1 MRPIRLTMQAFG
13 SYGTCTEIDF
23 TRPNQNLFLI
33 TGDTGSGKTT
43 IFDAIV
49 FALYGEASSVSNK
62 KSGEELQSQF
72 APADREPFVE
82 LTFSETRNG
91 EPLEYVVRREPRHI
105 RPARR
110 KGAADQVVS
119 EKVSLTMPDGK
130 EYPPKETDE
139 KLVEIVGLNKGQF
152 MQVAMIA
159 QGEFMELLR
168 ADSNRKKEIFR
179 KLFHTGLYQEIS
191 DALAARRREKMAAM
205 DEIRSV
211 CRLEAG
217 RIVIPEE
224 AGDQERLIE
233 SRRRILNAEKLHVTD
248 LEALTEELEKMCAC
262 QQTSVDETEE
272 AFRKSGKVR
281 DEKRDA
287 WTAAKALTDSYIRL
301 EEAVRILE
309 ECENQAAGMASAEVL
324 AGQIEAAC
332 EIQTAWKRFED
343 ASGTWEE
350 TKRKKADR
358 EAALPVLQEAAI
370 AKEALEKQ
378 AEETA
383 REALS
388 GLTGTQERV
397 RRALENFRKIREA
410 EKNLEQAGAAV
421 EQAGKEE
428 AKAREAQQEYDER
441 TAAWRQQAEDL
452 EGTERQL
459 ALWEA
464 RQREA
469 ASINDDITQL
479 RQEQQEAR
487 KQQKAAEAAVQ
498 EYKEMYDRYA
508 RKRAEAERCRRNF
521 LDSQAGVLAG
531 TLREGEPCPVCGSV
545 HHPRPFTLTEG
556 QEAPAREEV
565 EKLAQE
571 ADQLDQLS
579 QEKALAAR
587 AAQELQKEKK
597 ENLER
602 SGKKLRARMETALE
616 LAAGETSPQQLFDQL
631 KEWEKILQAEG
642 EKLKDDWKKLK
653 KIQEALKNSE
663 QKRTELRKEAETAS
677 VKASE
682 ARQRKAAAASVL
694 ESLLLVK
701 EFSDEAEAR
710 GILAQASLKKEQADQ
725 LLENARKDAR
735 QAKAG
740 KEQCE
745 TLIREYEAVLPG
757 QETEKKS
764 RFTSYEAVMM
774 EKGMDETAWRQ
785 TVREHKAAEAREYRE
800 KVSAWQ
806 RKKAQAEGLREG
818 ACREIGERPR
828 PDTVRLEEEMKA
840 AQKVSDGLAARL
852 EKQKEALRINTDA
865 ARSLLPRKEERNRV
879 AAEYE
884 RIESL
889 FERLAGKRT
898 GSRMDLE
905 TYVQRYFLQRILHS
919 ANRRFLEMSAGQFEL
934 RMIGEE
940 AAGEGKN
947 RGLDLMVFSVVNGK
961 EREVRTLSGGESF
974 MAALSLALGMADEIQ
989 ESRSA
994 IHLDMMFIDEGF
1006 GSLDDHARAQAVRVL
1021 QQMAGSSRLIGI
1033 ISHVTELKQEMED
1046 QLLVTKDENGS
1057 HVRWQ
1062 IS

>member
-1 MRPIRLTMQAFG
+1 MRPIRLIMQAFG

-82 LTFSETRNG
+82 LTFSETTG
-91 EPLEYVVRREPRHI
+91 GTPLEYVVRRVPRHI
-105 RPARR
+105 RPAKR
-110 KGAADQVVS
+110 KGSSDQVVS
-119 EKVSLTMPDGK
+119 EKVSLTMPDGQ

-152 MQVAMIA
+152 MQVVMIA

-191 DALAARRREKMAAM
+191 DALSARRKEKMAAM

-224 AGDQERLIE
+224 AGELERLRE
-233 SRRRILNAEKLHVTD
+233 SRRRILNAERLHVTD
-248 LEALTEELEKMCAC
+248 LEALTEELEKLCGRQRTA
-262 QQTSVDETEE
+262 VDEAEE
-272 AFRKSGKVR
+272 AFRQSGKIR

-287 WTAAKALTDSYIRL
+287 WMGAKALADSYVRL
-301 EEAVRILE
+301 EEAARILE
-309 ECENQAAGMASAEVL
+309 ECESQVSEMTAAEAL
-324 AGQIEAAC
+324 AGRIEAAC
-332 EIQTAWKRFED
+332 EIRTAWKRFED
-343 ASGTWEE
+343 AAGTWEE
-350 TKRKKADR
+350 TKKKKAER
-358 EAALPVLQEAAI
+358 EAALPDLKTAADT
-370 AKEALEKQ
+370 KEVLEKQ
-378 AEETA
+378 AEEAA

-388 GLTGTQERV
+388 GFTGIQEKV
-397 RRALENFRKIREA
+397 RRAIDNFQKIREA
-410 EKNLEQAGAAV
+410 EKSLAVAGAAA
-421 EQAGKEE
+421 EQTGKEE
-428 AKAREAQQEYDER
+428 ISAREAQQRYEE
-441 TAAWRQQAEDL
+441 TIITWRQQAECL
-452 EGTERQL
+452 EGVERQQ
-459 ALWEA
+459 AFWES
-464 RQREA
+464 RQKEA
-469 ASINDDITQL
+469 VSMNEDIIQF

-487 KQQKAAEAAVQ
+487 KQQKIADTAEQ
-498 EYKEMYDRYA
+498 EYRETNDRYV
-508 RKRAEAERCRRNF
+508 RKRAEAEHCRQVF
-521 LDSQAGVLAG
+521 LDSQAGILAG

-545 HHPRPFTLTEG
+545 HHPNPFRLTEG
-556 QEAPAREEV
+556 QETPAREEV
-565 EKLAQE
+565 DRLARE

-579 QEKALAAR
+579 QEKAVAAR
-587 AAQELQKEKK
+587 AAQELKREKQDH
-597 ENLER
+597 LER
-602 SGKKLRARMETALE
+602 SGKKLRIRIETALG
-616 LAAGETSPQQLFDQL
+616 LPAGETPSQLLFERL
-631 KEWEKILQAEG
+631 KEWEKNLQSEG
-642 EKLKDDWKKLK
+642 ERLENDRKKLK
-653 KIQEALKNSE
+653 TIQDALRQSE
-663 QKRTELRKEAETAS
+663 QRRAELREEAEAAS
-677 VKASE
+677 GKAAE
-682 ARQRKAAAASVL
+682 ARQRQAAAASVL

-710 GILAQASLKKEQADQ
+710 SILSQASRKRDEADQ
-725 LLENARKDAR
+725 RLQAARKDAR
-735 QAKAG
+735 QAKAE

-745 TLIREYEAVLPG
+745 TLIREYQAALPG
-757 QETEKKS
+757 QETEKKN
-764 RFTSYEAVMM
+764 RFTEYEAVML
-774 EKGMDETAWRQ
+774 EKGMDEAAWRQ
-785 TVREHKAAEAREYRE
+785 TVCGYTAAEARECRE
-800 KVSAWQ
+800 KVSVWQ

-818 ACREIGERPR
+818 ALKEIGDRPR
-828 PDTVRLEEEMKA
+828 PDLLRLEEEMKT
-840 AQKVSDGLAARL
+840 AQKAADDLAACV
-852 EKQKEALRINTDA
+852 EKQKEALRINTA
-865 ARSLLPRKEERNRV
+865 AADSLLPRKEERNRV

-884 RIESL
+884 RIDRL

-905 TYVQRYFLQRILHS
+905 TYVQRYFLQRILRS

-934 RMIGEE
+934 QMIGED

-947 RGLDLMVFSVVNGK
+947 RGLDLMVYSVVNGK

-989 ESRSA
+989 ESHSA
-994 IHLDMMFIDEGF
+994 IHLDVMFIDEGF